1 MAKTYSKMKDPAAR
15 TKMTDFYV
23 SIQIVGTADDCIQQ
37 LGELQRL
44 TGTDHVVCDFSYGRM
59 PPDKAELN
67 MRHFADRVL
76 PVMQRDSAFARPVVA
91 SERAETRSDNV
102 FVPA

>member
-1 MAKTYSKMKDPAAR
+1 
-15 TKMTDFYV
+15 MTDFYV
-23 SIQIVGTADDCIQQ
+23 SIQIVGTPDDCIQQ

-67 MRHFADRVL
+67 MRHFAERVL
-76 PVMQRDSAFARPVVA
+76 PVMQCDAAFASPVA
-91 SERAETRSDNV
+91 APKLAGKPKDNV
-102 FVPA
+102 FAPA